1 MNNRRLPTLIAW
13 CLCAA
18 LVLTTA
24 RELRAHAILVE
35 TSPKSGATVKGP
47 DVPIRLRFNVR
58 VDGERSRVTLVR
70 PAAPAK
76 QLALDKQA
84 TPDVLTTNATGLIPG
99 KYKLQWQV
107 LAADGH
113 ISRGELPFNVQ

>member
-1 MNNRRLPTLIAW
+1 MNPRVRTLIAW

-18 LVLTTA
+18 LVFATA

-35 TSPKSGATVKGP
+35 TSPKSGATVNGP
-47 DVPIRLRFNVR
+47 DLPVRLKFNVR
-58 VDGERSRVTLVR
+58 IDGERSRITLV
-70 PAAPAK
+70 PAGGASK
-76 QLALDKQA
+76 QLTLDKQA
-84 TPDVLTTNATGLIPG
+84 SPDVLTTKATALTPG

-113 ISRGELPFNVQ
+113 ISRGEIPFTVQ

>member
-1 MNNRRLPTLIAW
+1 MMNQRVHSLIAW
-13 CLCAA
+13 CLCAT

-35 TSPKSGATVKGP
+35 TNPKSGATVAGP
-47 DVPIRLRFNVR
+47 DISIRLRFNVR
-58 VDGERSRVTLVR
+58 IDGERSRITLIR
-70 PAAPAK
+70 PAGLAK
-76 QLALDKQA
+76 QLPLDKQA
-84 TPDVLTTNATGLIPG
+84 TPDVLTTNATGLISG

-113 ISRGELPFNVQ
+113 ISRGEVPFTVE

>member
-1 MNNRRLPTLIAW
+1 MNQRVQTLIAW

-18 LVLTTA
+18 LVLATA

-35 TSPKSGATVKGP
+35 TSPKSGATINGP

-58 VDGERSRVTLVR
+58 IDGERSRITLLR
-70 PAAPAK
+70 PAGLAK
-76 QLALDKQA
+76 QLTLDKQA
-84 TPDVLTTNATGLIPG
+84 TPDVLTTNAVGLIPG

-113 ISRGELPFNVQ
+113 ISRGEIPFTVQ

>member
-1 MNNRRLPTLIAW
+1 MNQRVQTIIAW

-18 LVLTTA
+18 LVFATA

-35 TSPKSGATVKGP
+35 TSPKSGAMLNGP

-58 VDGERSRVTLVR
+58 IDGERSRITLVR
-70 PAAPAK
+70 PAGIAN
-76 QLALDKQA
+76 QLTIDKQPS
-84 TPDVLTTNATGLIPG
+84 PDVLTTHANGLIPG

-113 ISRGELPFNVQ
+113 ISRGEIPFTVQ

>member
-1 MNNRRLPTLIAW
+1 MNNRRLQTSIAW

-35 TSPKSGATVKGP
+35 TSPKSGATVSGP

-58 VDGERSRVTLVR
+58 VDGERSRITLVR
-70 PAAPAK
+70 PTGAK
-76 QLALDKQA
+76 QLTLDKQA

-113 ISRGELPFNVQ
+113 ISRGELPFTVQ